1 MNPNRE
7 FIGSREMGVFHF
19 NDGVVFGCIPIDAN
33 DPTTDFIITKT
44 SGELIISAG
53 DLREVAN
60 SILRMLGEGW

>member
-19 NDGVVFGCIPIDAN
+19 NDGVVFSCLPIDLN
-33 DPTTDFIITKT
+33 DPATDFKITT

-53 DLREVAN
+53 NLREVAN
-60 SILRMLGEGW
+60 MILRMLGEGW